1 MPKESNVMHIAPE
14 LHASVHRAAELI
26 DQADALVI
34 AAGAG
39 MGVDSGLPDF
49 RGAEGFWRAYPALR
63 SLNLDFY
70 SIASPRTFHTD
81 PALAWGF
88 YGHRLNLYRKTQPHA
103 GFGIL
108 QRWGRCMEHGYTV
121 FTSNVDGQ
129 FQRAGF
135 DPGLIHEC
143 HGSIHH
149 LQCLHGCTDDIWS
162 AEAFDPDVD
171 MDTCRLR
178 NEAPSCPHCA
188 GLARPNILMF
198 GDMGWLEDRTAGQ
211 QAIQNRWLHTVERP
225 VAIELGAG
233 TAVPSV
239 RYFTEFVTRHAGG
252 RMIRIN
258 PREAEVRS
266 AHDVSLPVGAL
277 QGLAW
282 IDQVL
287 LRLE

>member
-49 RGAEGFWRAYPALR
+49 RGAQGFWRAYPALR

-162 AEAFDPDVD
+162 AEAFEPDVD

-178 NEAPSCPHCA
+178 NKVPTCPHCT

-211 QAIQNRWLHTVERP
+211 QAIQSRWLHTVERP
-225 VAIELGAG
+225 VVIELGAG

-239 RYFTEFVTRHAGG
+239 RHFTEFVTRHAGG

-258 PREAEVRS
+258 PREAEVHS
-266 AHDVSLPVGAL
+266 PYDVSLPVGAL

>member
-1 MPKESNVMHIAPE
+1 MHFAPE

-49 RGAEGFWRAYPALR
+49 RGAEGFWSAYPALR

-178 NEAPSCPHCA
+178 NKAPTCPHCTS
-188 GLARPNILMF
+188 LARPNILMF

-211 QAIQNRWLHTVERP
+211 QAIQSRWLHTVERP
-225 VAIELGAG
+225 VVIELGAG

-239 RYFTEFVTRHAGG
+239 RHFTEFVNRHAGG

-258 PREAEVRS
+258 PREAQVHS
-266 AHDVSLPVGAL
+266 PHDVSLPVGAL
-277 QGLAW
+277 QGLSW
-282 IDQVL
+282 VDQVL
-287 LRLE
+287 TGEA